1 MSESDGR
8 LPSVSSVSSISL
20 LEIKAETHLVLKA
33 FLHRTLTIPTNE
45 RPGRV
50 GGAYK
55 DHNKFSVHTRDAH
68 KPKDE
73 LRPQAED
80 GSSSDEK
87 KSGFKEFLKQLPR
100 RSNHR
105 KEANGSL
112 EKESTKS
119 PPSSS
124 DDEDGERK
132 QSKKLTQKKIK
143 RKLSKLFKLRI
154 EKEKEKE
161 KEKEGE
167 REKERKRELE
177 REEEAERDRE
187 REKQGGGSHPQR
199 PTFLLIGTAEDHGE
213 TAVSPGHPPEFY
225 DEVAERLEKIAQRS
239 TSVKSPLQCQVLPP
253 TPTTGEWNKEQVVQ
267 QLVQLLCVEGD
278 CINQKIET
286 DPFLRSSL
294 KRLSYASYAK
304 LLDTVSTT
312 QMNEAPPL
320 PPTASPTL
328 RRMAVSMEVSRRIVT
343 ATGAQLMQGYAEC
356 YMETFAPWVKSHGG
370 WENVVD
376 LSDSEF
382 D

>member
-20 LEIKAETHLVLKA
+20 LEIKTETHLVLKA
-33 FLHRTLTIPTNE
+33 FLNRTLAIPTHE
-45 RPGRV
+45 RLGRV

-55 DHNKFSVHTRDAH
+55 DHNKFSAHFRDAH

-73 LRPQAED
+73 PGPHDDD

-87 KSGFKEFLKQLPR
+87 KSGFKGFLKQLPR
-100 RSNHR
+100 RNNYR

-112 EKESTKS
+112 EKESAKS
-119 PPSSS
+119 PSSSS
-124 DDEDGERK
+124 DDEDGEKK
-132 QSKKLTQKKIK
+132 QTKKISQK
-143 RKLSKLFKLRI
+143 NIRRKLSKLFKLRI
-154 EKEKEKE
+154 EKEKEGKRE
-161 KEKEGE
+161 RE
-167 REKERKRELE
+167 REKEREA
-177 REEEAERDRE
+177 EAERDQ
-187 REKQGGGSHPQR
+187 EKGKQDSGSHPQR
-199 PTFLLIGTAEDHGE
+199 PTFLLIDSTDEHRE
-213 TAVSPGHPPEFY
+213 TTISPGHPPEFY
-225 DEVAERLEKIAQRS
+225 DEVAEKLEKIAQRS
-239 TSVKSPLQCQVLPP
+239 TSIRSPLQCQVQPP
-253 TPTTGEWNKEQVVQ
+253 TPPTGEWNKELVVQ

-278 CINQKIET
+278 SINKKIET

-294 KRLSYASYAK
+294 NRLSFASYAK
-304 LLDTVSTT
+304 LLDTVSST